1 MKKKLTI
8 LFLCIACFPV
18 ILGAQTDTIQK
29 LDEVLITADAQLK
42 NFSNTQSVL
51 VLTDSVIS
59 INQPSLTAL
68 LNYNTPIFFKENG
81 LGMVSS
87 PAFRGTTAQQTA
99 VIWNGININSQLN
112 GQTDFNTLNTS
123 DFNSISVRSGGGSV
137 IYGSSAIGGSIH
149 LNNTFDYTEGFKNT
163 IKSSYGSFNTLQLHY
178 NGNIVTKNLSAN
190 VGISRNSSDN
200 DYDYVDS
207 DEYNENGEFY
217 NTSLNANI
225 SYRLNN
231 NNVLKLYSYAF
242 DGERHFSLTNSN
254 ETPTKYRDF
263 NTRNLIEWDGF
274 YNKMTSKLKLAY
286 LTEEYKYFANINS
299 DSHTFGKVNSIIAK
313 YDFTYNPSEN
323 ITINAIADA
332 TQNKGKGSSI
342 EKETR
347 NIGSLNLLFK
357 HQYNTWFLYELGLRQ
372 EATNTYNSP
381 FLYSLGLQFKVNNPY
396 SITING
402 SKNFRIPTFND
413 LYWEDSGN
421 PDLKPETS
429 YQAEIGNHL
438 KLKHTTLSV
447 TAYYNDITDMIRWI
461 YNGSL
466 WQPTNTDH
474 VITYGLEG
482 VFQYSR
488 TVKDHT
494 FTLNSTYAY
503 TISENQETKKQLTY
517 VPYNKVTASLGYN
530 FKNVSAFYQWLYIGS
545 LFTTTDNI
553 SKYKID
559 DYNLFNIGVDYTFSN
574 TFTLGGKLNNIW
586 NTNYQG
592 GSNRY
597 MPGRNYSIYLNINI

>member
-1 MKKKLTI
+1 MKEKLI
-8 LFLCIACFPV
+8 VQFLFIACFPA
-18 ILGAQTDTIQK
+18 ILAAQTDAIQK
-29 LDEVLITADAQLK
+29 LDEVFITADAQLK
-42 NFSNTQSVL
+42 AFSNSQTVL
-51 VLTDSVIS
+51 VLSDSIIR
-59 INQPSLTAL
+59 INQPSLTSL

-99 VIWNGININSQLN
+99 VVWNGININSQLN

-123 DFNSISVRSGGGSV
+123 DFNAISVRSGGGSV
-137 IYGSSAIGGSIH
+137 IYGSGAIGGSIH
-149 LNNTFDYTEGFKNT
+149 LNNTFDYTNGFKNT
-163 IKSSYGSFNTLQLHY
+163 INSSLGSYNTLQLNY
-178 NGNIVTKNLSAN
+178 KGNIVVKNLSAN
-190 VGISRNSSDN
+190 IGISRNSSDN

-207 DEYNENGEFY
+207 DEFNENGDFY
-217 NTSLNANI
+217 NTSLNTNV
-225 SYRLNN
+225 SYRLNK
-231 NNVLKLYSYAF
+231 NNVFKLYSYVY

-274 YNKMTSKLKLAY
+274 YNKITSKLKLAY
-286 LTEEYKYFANINS
+286 LTEEYKYFSNIAS
-299 DSHTFGKVNSIIAK
+299 DLYSHGQVNSIIAK

-342 EKETR
+342 EQETR

-357 HQYNTWFLYELGLRQ
+357 HQYNSWFLYELGLRQ
-372 EATNTYNSP
+372 EITNNYNSP
-381 FLYSLGLQFKVNNPY
+381 FLYSLGFQFQVSNPY
-396 SITING
+396 SITVNG

-447 TAYYNDITDMIRWI
+447 TAYYNDITDMIRWLP
-461 YNGSL
+461 NGDI
-466 WQPTNTDH
+466 WQPTNTEH

-482 VFQYSR
+482 LLHYAR
-488 TVKDHT
+488 TVNSHT
-494 FTLNSTYAY
+494 FTLNGTYAY

-517 VPYNKVTASLGYN
+517 VPYNKVTTSLGYS
-530 FKNVSAFYQWLYIGS
+530 FKDISAFYQWMYVGNV
-545 LFTTTDNI
+545 FTTTDNL
-553 SKYKID
+553 SKYERD
-559 DYNLFNIGVDYTFSN
+559 AYHLSNIGIDYTFNN
-574 TFTLGGKLNNIW
+574 TFTLGGKINNIW
-586 NTNYQG
+586 NRNYQS